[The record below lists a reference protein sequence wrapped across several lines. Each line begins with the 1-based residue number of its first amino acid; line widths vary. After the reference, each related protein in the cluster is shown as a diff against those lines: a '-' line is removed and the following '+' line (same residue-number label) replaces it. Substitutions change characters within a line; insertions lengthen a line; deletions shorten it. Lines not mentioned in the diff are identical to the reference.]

1 MTKTALEVP
10 ADPRFRHVI
19 AATVLTAVQ
28 AFRAERS
35 ELGQMGDLSLLLDR
49 ALDQIDSLAGVT
61 RLVVEVDPASAS
73 VTVVGEG
80 EEIERPPWTSQSLE
94 ESFLDPL
101 TGSSF
106 EWNPTAIKCSLR
118 IAGGATPQASA

>member
-19 AATVLTAVQ
+19 AATVLTAVRV
-28 AFRAERS
+28 FEEPRAD
-35 ELGQMGDLSLLLDR
+35 LGQMGDLSLLLDR
-49 ALDQIDSLAGVT
+49 ALDQIDRLAGVT

-73 VTVVGEG
+73 VTVIGEG
-80 EEIERPPWTSQSLE
+80 EEIERPAWASQSVE
-94 ESFLDPL
+94 ASFLDPI

-106 EWNPTAIKCSLR
+106 EWNPTAIQCSLR
-118 IAGGATPQASA
+118 IASGVAPPT